1 MFEKFRNKEIIDGTK
16 KILLVAILG
25 MIASI
30 ALINSSVDII
40 NKRVVEVN
48 SSLVGKIISKH
59 PELEGEIVGNLTRE
73 FQDEYKVL
81 GEEVLSKYGYDTM
94 MNVNDNKAF
103 TTIYNEFISIYI
115 VIMIVII
122 FAIYIVF
129 YKSMGNVYSDITS
142 VSSVARRVVE
152 GDFNRVK
159 VNYSEGDVPVL
170 KESFNL
176 MVESLEKNISL
187 LNKEKNFLND
197 LISDITHQLKTP
209 LSSLIMFNDLMDDLT
224 IEDVEILDDCVKS
237 SREQLSRMEWLVQN
251 LLKLARL
258 ESGSIIFQKN
268 LCNIR
273 GTLEKSIAPFKLL
286 SKDGQKIILK
296 GDLDVEVNHDSYW
309 TSEALSNI
317 IKNAVEHSPEDSK
330 VIVRC
335 EEGPI
340 FMTIKVIDEG
350 AGIDE
355 DDRKKIFARFYRGKN
370 PKNTNSIGIGL
381 SLAKSI
387 IDGQDGEI
395 KVTSTKDRGTTF
407 TITMYK
413 RIQGAI

>member
-1 MFEKFRNKEIIDGTK
+1 MFERFRNKEVMDGTK
-16 KILLVAILG
+16 KILLVAIVG
-25 MIASI
+25 IIATV
-30 ALINSSVDII
+30 ALINSSLEII

-48 SSLVGKIISKH
+48 SSLVGRVISEY
-59 PELEGEIVGNLTRE
+59 PELESEIVENLTRE
-73 FQDEYKVL
+73 FEYEHQVL

-94 MNVNDNKAF
+94 MNSNDNKAF
-103 TTIYNEFISIYI
+103 TNIYSEFASLYI
-115 VIMIVII
+115 IIMIAII
-122 FAIYIVF
+122 LIIYIVF
-129 YKSMGNVYSDITS
+129 YKSMGNVYGDITS

-159 VNYSEGDVPVL
+159 VNYSEGDVPIL

-176 MVESLEKNISL
+176 MVESLEKNITL

-258 ESGSIIFQKN
+258 ESGAIVFQKN
-268 LCNIR
+268 LCSIR
-273 GTLEKSIAPFKLL
+273 ETLEKSIAPFKLL
-286 SKDGQKIILK
+286 SKDGSKIILK
-296 GDLDVEVNHDSYW
+296 GDLDIQVNHDSYW
-309 TSEALSNI
+309 TAEALSNI
-317 IKNAVEHSPEDSK
+317 IKNAVEHSSEESK
-330 VIVRC
+330 VIVQC

-350 AGIDE
+350 DGIDE
-355 DDRKKIFARFYRGKN
+355 DDRKKIFTRFYRGKN

-387 IDGQDGEI
+387 VDGQDGEI
-395 KVTSTKDRGTTF
+395 KVTSTKGQGTTF

-413 RIQGAI
+413 RIQGVI